1 MGFQMGGYDAIMY
14 RLGGVLPFGQGS
26 PSDDLETLEVAL
38 RAYFF
43 DEGCDEIT
51 HDLIWRHF
59 VLPSF
64 LLVLQGHL
72 SSDPFR
78 IRINEY
84 FYQYLDQYLPDQN
97 ALEEAVFGLL
107 AVLIDA
113 STAEEREMD
122 HTSLSE
128 ALYDV
133 FPELSSFLLR
143 VTPTQGPFVTQ
154 AIDLN
159 PLAHFMAAI
168 QVFSIFVILS
178 HDSCHM
184 IHFMFQ
190 PLDWMAMRELDESS
204 VNWGGLA
211 E

>member
-1 MGFQMGGYDAIMY
+1 MGGYEAIMY

-26 PSDDLETLEVAL
+26 PSDDLETLERAL
-38 RAYFF
+38 STYFF
-43 DEGCDEIT
+43 DEGSDEIT

-64 LLVLQGHL
+64 LLVLQNHL

-78 IRINEY
+78 VRINEY
-84 FYQYLDQYLPDQN
+84 FYQYLDQHLPDQD
-97 ALEEAVFGLL
+97 ARESAVLGLL

-113 STAEEREMD
+113 STAEELEMD
-122 HTSLSE
+122 HAVLSE
-128 ALYDV
+128 TLYDV

-143 VTPTQGPFVTQ
+143 VTPTQGPFVTH

-168 QVFSIFVILS
+168 QVFEHNSGLLCVHILFIFRLYVITY
-178 HDSCHM
+178 
-184 IHFMFQ
+184 IF
-190 PLDWMAMRELDESS
+190 
-204 VNWGGLA
+204 
-211 E
+211 

>member
-1 MGFQMGGYDAIMY
+1 MVGYDAIMY

-26 PSDDLETLEVAL
+26 PSDDLETLEKAL
-38 RAYFF
+38 SAYFF
-43 DEGCDEIT
+43 DDCSDEIT

-84 FYQYLDQYLPDQN
+84 FHQHLDHYLPDQ
-97 ALEEAVFGLL
+97 AARESAVLGLL
-107 AVLIDA
+107 AVLIDSA
-113 STAEEREMD
+113 KNGEQEME
-122 HTSLSE
+122 HKALSE

-133 FPELSSFLLR
+133 FPDLSTFLLR

-154 AIDLN
+154 VINLN
-159 PLAHFMAAI
+159 PLAQFMAFI
-168 QVFSIFVILS
+168 QVCSTSASLNITF
-178 HDSCHM
+178 
-184 IHFMFQ
+184 
-190 PLDWMAMRELDESS
+190 
-204 VNWGGLA
+204 LA
-211 E
+211 S